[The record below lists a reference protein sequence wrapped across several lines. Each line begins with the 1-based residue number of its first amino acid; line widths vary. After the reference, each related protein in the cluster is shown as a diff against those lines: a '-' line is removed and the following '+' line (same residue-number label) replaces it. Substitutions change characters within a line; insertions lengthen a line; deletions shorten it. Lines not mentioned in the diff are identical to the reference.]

1 MIFLITHFKES
12 VTMKK
17 HSFIRT
23 MAAGL
28 ALTLALGGLSG
39 RVSAANW
46 GENSVQYAGAEF
58 ESQYTYTGSDLGAT
72 WTAEATSFR
81 LWAPN
86 ATAVQVNLY
95 RSGVHGTRD
104 RIDPYTMTQ
113 DVNGTWVVSVPG
125 DWQGYYYT
133 FQLEVDG
140 NSVEVS
146 DPYGRSAGIN
156 GQRSAI
162 LNLDATDP
170 TGWNADKG
178 PQTGSIND
186 AVIFK
191 LNVNAS
197 TYLELANADVLAQ
210 LKAQGA
216 THVELPAL
224 YDCASPDEANGSPIG
239 GGNDP
244 VNFNMPEGAY
254 SSNAKD
260 GAVRVQEFKQMVQA
274 IHNSGLS
281 VVMAVDY
288 THVANA
294 AEFNINQLV
303 PGYFTRVAAD
313 GTYSNGSG
321 QGNDTATERV
331 MVRKYIADSLAYWA
345 EEYHIDGFYLK
356 NVGMMDTETVKAI
369 LEANPNVIFYGDG
382 SETATVLT
390 KEGFT
395 LATTAN
401 AAQVPGLAMFD
412 AAEPVQNVK
421 TVSDKLTAAEA
432 MTTPGAVYVTG
443 EIAADWSD
451 YWTGL
456 LAFRDAH
463 PALATT
469 NAADVSKLEAPVDAY
484 YVAPGANGES
494 NAVVAIS
501 NPTAEAVE
509 VTLPEGQWNI
519 FVNGEAAGTA
529 DLGAAEGTVTVAA
542 ESVLVLTQDP
552 ASQMP
557 TEPATEEATEPE
569 KPVDDRTAKDKL
581 IDFAKNL
588 LPKLY
593 PLIPYLDVIAA
604 VTLMVISGAIIIL
617 VLILKRRK

>member
-1 MIFLITHFKES
+1 
-12 VTMKK
+12 MKK
-17 HSFIRT
+17 HCFIRT

-39 RVSAANW
+39 RVSATNW
-46 GENSVQYAGAEF
+46 GQNSVQYASAAF
-58 ESQYTYTGSDLGAT
+58 ESDYTYAGGDLGAT

-86 ATAVQVNLY
+86 AAAAQVNLY

-104 RIDPYTMTQ
+104 RIDPYSMTQ
-113 DVNGTWVVSVPG
+113 DVNGTWVVSIPG

-140 NSVEVS
+140 NVVEVS
-146 DPYGRSAGIN
+146 DPYGCSAGIN

-170 TGWNADKG
+170 DGWNTDKD
-178 PQTGSIND
+178 PQTDSINE

-191 LNVNAS
+191 WNPNAS
-197 TYLELANADVLAQ
+197 TYLELANADALAQ

-224 YDCASPDEANGSPIG
+224 YDCVSPDEANGSPIG

-244 VNFNMPEGAY
+244 VSFNMPEGAY
-254 SSNAKD
+254 SSDAND
-260 GAVRVQEFKQMVQA
+260 GAVRVREVKQMVQT

-288 THVANA
+288 THVADA
-294 AEFNINQLV
+294 AEFNINQMV

-313 GTYSNGSG
+313 GMYANGSG
-321 QGNDTATERV
+321 QGNDTATERA
-331 MVRKYIADSLAYWA
+331 MVRKYIADSITYWA
-345 EEYHIDGFYLK
+345 QEYHIDGFYLK
-356 NVGMMDTETVKAI
+356 NMGLMDTEMVRAI

-382 SETATVLT
+382 KETATVLT

-395 LATTAN
+395 LTTAAN
-401 AAQVPGLAMFD
+401 AAEVPGMAVFD
-412 AAEPVQNVK
+412 AAVPVQNVQI
-421 TVSDKLTAAEA
+421 VSDKLTAAKA

-443 EIAADWSD
+443 EIAADWSG

-469 NAADVSKLEAPVDAY
+469 NAADVSKLEAPVDVWHLA
-484 YVAPGANGES
+484 AGANGER
-494 NAVVAIS
+494 NAIVTIN
-501 NPTAEAVE
+501 NPTAETVD
-509 VTLPEGQWNI
+509 VTLPEGQWTI
-519 FVNGEAAGTA
+519 CVNGEAAGTA
-529 DLGAAEGTVTVAA
+529 DLGAAEGNVTVAA

-552 ASQMP
+552 ATQLP
-557 TEPATEEATEPE
+557 TEAPTES
-569 KPVDDRTAKDKL
+569 VDDGSVKEKL
-581 IDFAKNL
+581 IDFAKNI
-588 LPKLY
+588 LPKIY
-593 PLIPYLDVIAA
+593 PILPYLDAVAA
-604 VTLMVISGAIIIL
+604 GVLMTLSGAIIVL
-617 VLILKRRK
+617 VLVMKRRK